1 MITVDDNCAVHCGED
16 WEWEWEEEG
25 GDSGGSGFAD
35 REMNCRCCAS
45 MFRVLFVKWRS
56 QALGSAFPESEL
68 RILSLEDN
76 GFKR

>member
-1 MITVDDNCAVHCGED
+1 MIIALSIVERIGNGNGR
-16 WEWEWEEEG
+16 WKGEG